1 MHQSGVGQAKRQ
13 ESQILANEAMELAV
27 LNNVDALD
35 HLESLNRLLTV
46 EEFAEFSRL
55 SEKTIYRHIRSHR
68 LPAIRVM
75 GRVLL
80 EPRATAAWL
89 RERLN

>member
-1 MHQSGVGQAKRQ
+1 M
-13 ESQILANEAMELAV
+13 N
-27 LNNVDALD
+27 ALD
-35 HLESLNRLLTV
+35 YLESLNRLLTV

-68 LPAIRVM
+68 LPAIRAA
-75 GRVLL
+75 GRIVL

-89 RERLN
+89 RERMS

>member
-1 MHQSGVGQAKRQ
+1 MP
-13 ESQILANEAMELAV
+13 V
-27 LNNVDALD
+27 LDSMDALD
-35 HLESLNRLLTV
+35 YLESLNRLLTV

-68 LPAIRVM
+68 LPAVRVM
-75 GRVLL
+75 GRIVL

-89 RERLN
+89 RERLH